1 MALKDSRND
10 GIRPQTSW
18 DIQRHQAKLR
28 SALREHI
35 EEIILRQPIVTGDEG
50 RMIQVPVRS
59 LQEFTFQFIDNGGA
73 GKFVEGIPKKA
84 GNKPGQ
90 EITDADIRLQLAIEL
105 MMEDLEI
112 LDLFRAIE
120 EGERV
125 PRNRTRPWG
134 KRHVGNRARLM
145 KKETVKNRLARLK
158 ATHNRTK
165 GFKPEDIRYRHFQ
178 NSPDGDYKA
187 VIFLII
193 DISASMDGRKLYLC
207 RALYYCIIRYLR
219 QIYSEV
225 QVRFITHE
233 TTAEEKTEEEF
244 FRTKSTGGTTL
255 SSGIEKAREI
265 IDEDYSDGDWDI
277 FAWHAT
283 DGDNASN
290 DNQVFAH
297 QISKLSEIARAIIL
311 CETDTSSGSA
321 SRSPEVL
328 SLRENIKNFFV
339 FTLDRR
345 EGIRDILVGMLEVLK
360 ERSVANEGR

>member
-1 MALKDSRND
+1 M
-10 GIRPQTSW
+10 
-18 DIQRHQAKLR
+18 
-28 SALREHI
+28 
-35 EEIILRQPIVTGDEG
+35 
-50 RMIQVPVRS
+50 
-59 LQEFTFQFIDNGGA
+59 
-73 GKFVEGIPKKA
+73 
-84 GNKPGQ
+84 
-90 EITDADIRLQLAIEL
+90 
-105 MMEDLEI
+105 
-112 LDLFRAIE
+112 
-120 EGERV
+120 
-125 PRNRTRPWG
+125 
-134 KRHVGNRARLM
+134 
-145 KKETVKNRLARLK
+145 
-158 ATHNRTK
+158 
-165 GFKPEDIRYRHFQ
+165 
-178 NSPDGDYKA
+178 
-187 VIFLII
+187 
-193 DISASMDGRKLYLC
+193 
-207 RALYYCIIRYLR
+207 
-219 QIYSEV
+219 
-225 QVRFITHE
+225 RFITHE